1 MRVGGAAPTPEVE
14 RSFVVVR
21 IVRGSLLLLAAVL
34 ACVGVE
40 AKGWPHGVTIALAVV
55 AVLLAGRLVA
65 DVRRI
70 RVSGPGDRQPPASP

>member
-1 MRVGGAAPTPEVE
+1 MRARGATPTPEVE
-14 RSFVVVR
+14 RSFAVVR
-21 IVRGSLLLLAAVL
+21 VVRGSLLLLAVVL

-40 AKGWPHGVTIALAVV
+40 AKGWPHGVTLALAVV

-70 RVSGPGDRQPPASP
+70 RASGPGAQQPPGSP